1 VLIMTVLDPLAVFPP
16 ECRQGVVTL
25 GHFDGA
31 HLGHAALLAAARDL
45 AARLGSDVPVVAV
58 TFEPHARAVLRPD
71 LPAPAPLTLLADRLD
86 ALRTIGANHAVAIA
100 PTAELLGL
108 SAQEFFDRVVV
119 NGLAAQGLVEGPDF
133 CFGKGRSGTMQ
144 TLSELCQRGGLELI
158 ETAPVTLNGE
168 AVSSTRIRMAIESG
182 DVCLAG
188 NLLGRPYRLRGTVV
202 TGDQRGRTLG
212 FPTANLS
219 CATLVPGPGVYA
231 AKAILANGHTWPA
244 AVHLGPSPTFG
255 VKIPRVE
262 AHLIGFEGNLYG
274 ELLTLDFV
282 ARLREPARFA
292 SPDLLVQQLNRDI
305 AMAKATMEP
314 LP

>member
-31 HLGHAALLAAARDL
+31 HLGHAALLGAARAL
-45 AARLGSDVPVVAV
+45 AARLGSSVPVVAV

-71 LPAPAPLTLLADRLD
+71 LPAPAPLTLLTDRLD
-86 ALRTIGANHAVAIA
+86 ALRTIGADHAVAIA
-100 PTAELLGL
+100 PTTELLGL
-108 SAQEFFDRVVV
+108 SAQEFFDRVLVD
-119 NGLAAQGLVEGPDF
+119 GLAARGVVEGPDF

-144 TLSELCQRGGLELI
+144 TLCELCRQEGLELI
-158 ETAPVTLNGE
+158 ETAPVTLDGE
-168 AVSSTRIRMAIESG
+168 AVSSTRIRVAIESG
-182 DVCLAG
+182 DVSLAG
-188 NLLGRPYRLRGTVV
+188 RLLGRPYRLRGTVV

-219 CATLVPGPGVYA
+219 CATLVPGSGVYA
-231 AKAILANGHTWPA
+231 AQAILPGGHVWPA
-244 AVHLGPSPTFG
+244 AVHLGPLPTFG

-274 ELLTLDFV
+274 ELLTLDFI
-282 ARLREPARFA
+282 ARLREPERFA
-292 SPDLLVQQLNRDI
+292 SPDLLAQQLKRDI
-305 AMAKATMEP
+305 AMAKATLEP
-314 LP
+314 LS